1 MSNWST
7 VLFGGGKGEIERTIE
22 GTAQF
27 LQGLNPEARVE
38 SQVQSFATSVN
49 QSYLDAAVG
58 FMLQVNIKS
67 TMLSNIAVVIT
78 SVQSTGVR
86 G

>member
-38 SQVQSFATSVN
+38 SQAQSFATSVN
-49 QSYLDAAVG
+49 RSYLDAAVG
-58 FMLQVNIKS
+58 FMPQVNIKS
-67 TMLSNIAVVIT
+67 IMLSNLAVVIT